1 MRKNCFTKDT
11 KLKKEKGI
19 KLTKY
24 EFGIIRKT
32 NCIFTKIGHYDF
44 LK

>member
-1 MRKNCFTKDT
+1 MSKNSLPKDT
-11 KLKKEKGI
+11 KLKREKGI

-32 NCIFTKIGHYDF
+32 NCIFSKIRLLYF
-44 LK
+44 F